1 MQGER
6 SSPIESQASI
16 NIPRQ
21 QPVDLRF
28 LLLRVGKEVGDSSTI
43 PKRTLHDVHDVLV
56 GVNREVGVSTADR
69 FLL

>member
-28 LLLRVGKEVGDSSTI
+28 LLLRVGKEVGDSSTQAH
-43 PKRTLHDVHDVLV
+43 TLHDVHDVLV